1 MKKNYLILL
10 FFVLN
15 FGALAIG
22 GLLMNNG
29 PDNSWYINLNKAP
42 WTPPGWAFGSAW
54 TTIMVLFSFYMASLI
69 RLKNET
75 LIWVLF
81 IIQWVL
87 NISWNFVFFN
97 QQLILSGLL
106 ILSALTFLVGFLMF
120 RFKNNMKLKT
130 WLITPYFIWLLI
142 AWSLNGYILF
152 KN

>member
-1 MKKNYLILL
+1 MKKSYLILL

-29 PDNSWYINLNKAP
+29 PNNSWYSNLNKAP
-42 WTPPGWAFGSAW
+42 WTPPGWVFGFAW
-54 TTIMVLFSFYMASLI
+54 TTIMVLFSFYMANLL

-81 IIQWVL
+81 FIQWVL

-106 ILSALTFLVGFLMF
+106 ILSALTILVGFLMF
-120 RFKNNMKLKT
+120 RFKNDMKLKT
-130 WLITPYFIWLLI
+130 WHITPYFIWLLI